1 MSTATPAG
9 LPDVP
14 SVCCPTCEVD
24 VPAGLFCGVCGAH
37 LTPQRGDGPQ
47 WLRIWNYAA
56 APGEHVLRPSL
67 ASAMMP
73 HLPQRSRTPFRV
85 ALGAMLLALVGLT
98 LLRLP
103 AAMIAV
109 GALGGPLLFLLYLRE
124 ADAFRDLPVRILIL
138 AALIGVGVGV
148 VWALLTG
155 AAVARSYGI
164 PLEAGIS
171 GTRLLRMGLAIPLA
185 TAGLMLASAVI
196 ARLLRTPTRESLDGY
211 IIGAL
216 GALMFTGAATLTRLA
231 PQLPAGVVSRTRPLA
246 GLLVEAGIRG
256 VAVPVTAGA
265 VGGLIGAAVWFA
277 RPANTKWR
285 RQIVAAVIAL
295 FLVGVL
301 AIYAII
307 GLTDVATLPQIPQL
321 AVHLAVAVV
330 AVVMLRVGLHM
341 ALLHEEHDPIT
352 GEPVLCPNCEQVVPD
367 MAFCPACGV
376 AARASSRSA
385 RRARR
390 LARPERDNVAARC
403 EPAGPTIRPGYAVPS
418 GIYRAAPAHR
428 TSYGRVLGI
437 WCGAIAVLAVAF
449 TGVAALV
456 TRLPVRYLCPPD
468 CGRPPMGAAVASNP
482 RFTAPDGAF
491 SVSYPGEGA
500 LYQVTTDDRG
510 VTAKYLGGDTG
521 TLQLFSQPAA
531 SRSPRDIATSLIAK
545 TYPNAHIAYEIPN
558 AMVGYQHGYGAI
570 VDSFPQGASS
580 SYQHL
585 RLAVLVAVKNDLAL
599 VAFAVG
605 PYHEFGPGFGPGPPS
620 GANLEIAQDMDK
632 YVNSFAWRGDPA
644 R

>member
-9 LPDVP
+9 HLDVP
-14 SVCCPTCEVD
+14 SLRCPTCGAD
-24 VPAGLFCGVCGAH
+24 VPAGLFCGVCGAD
-37 LTPQRGDGPQ
+37 LTPERGDGPQ

-56 APGEHVLRPSL
+56 APSEHVLRPSL

-73 HLPQRSRTPFRV
+73 HLPQRSRAPFRV
-85 ALGAMLLALVGLT
+85 ALGAMLVALIGLT

-103 AAMIAV
+103 ASTIAV
-109 GALGGPLLFLLYLRE
+109 GAAGGPMLFLLYLRE
-124 ADAFRDLPVRILIL
+124 ADAFRDLPVRIVLL
-138 AALIGVGVGV
+138 ASLIGVGLGV
-148 VWALLTG
+148 VWALVTG
-155 AAVARSYGI
+155 EVVARSYGI
-164 PLEAGIS
+164 PLEAGLS

-185 TAGLMLASAVI
+185 TAGLMLVSAVI

-211 IIGAL
+211 LIGTL

-231 PQLPAGVVSRTRPLA
+231 PQLPAGVVSRTRPLT

-265 VGGLIGAAVWFA
+265 VGGLIGAAVWFT
-277 RPANTKWR
+277 RPANSKWR
-285 RQIVAAVIAL
+285 HKNVAMVIAL
-295 FLVGVL
+295 FVVGVL
-301 AIYAII
+301 AIYAVI

-321 AVHLAVAVV
+321 AVHLAVAVI
-330 AVVMLRVGLHM
+330 AVVMLRLGLHM
-341 ALLHEEHDPIT
+341 ALLHEAQDPIT
-352 GEPVLCPNCEQVVPD
+352 GEPVMCPNCEQVIPD

-390 LARPERDNVAARC
+390 LARPERDDVTTSP
-403 EPAGPTIRPGYAVPS
+403 EPAGSAIRPGYAVPP

-428 TSYGRVLGI
+428 TSYRRVLGM
-437 WCGAIAVLAVAF
+437 WCGAMAVLAVVL

-456 TRLPVRYLCPPD
+456 TKLPVRYLCPPD
-468 CGRPPMGAAVASNP
+468 CGRPPMGAAVATNP

-491 SVSYPGEGA
+491 SVSYPGGQA
-500 LYQVTTDDRG
+500 LYQVSTDDRG

-531 SRSPRDIATSLIAK
+531 NRSPQDIATSLVAR

-558 AMVGYQHGYGAI
+558 AMVGYQHGYGEIA
-570 VDSFPQGASS
+570 DSFPQGASS

-605 PYHEFGPGFGPGPPS
+605 PYHQFGPGFGPGPPS

-632 YVNSFAWRGDPA
+632 YVNSFAWRGDPP